1 MKSLGARAAGER
13 LERMQASPLWQ
24 GQGFRKLHPVLPGLR
39 DSSGPRS
46 TLGQFLCGGPRR
58 VPPGPLPL
66 VDPRPA
72 WQQLPDSGLRATWL
86 GHSTVLVEI
95 GGRRILTDPV
105 WGPRASPS
113 RLIGPKRFQPAPLR
127 LRDMPPLDLALIS
140 HDH

>member
-24 GQGFRKLHPVLPGLR
+24 GQDFRKLHPVLPGLR
-39 DSSGPRS
+39 DSSGPRP

-72 WQQLPDSGLRATWL
+72 WQQLPDSGC
-86 GHSTVLVEI
+86 
-95 GGRRILTDPV
+95 GRPGWAI
-105 WGPRASPS
+105 PRCWWKSAGAAS
-113 RLIGPKRFQPAPLR
+113 
-127 LRDMPPLDLALIS
+127 
-140 HDH
+140 

>member
-39 DSSGPRS
+39 DSSGPRP

-72 WQQLPDSGLRATWL
+72 WQQVPDSGLRATWL

-105 WGPRASPS
+105 WGPRVSPS